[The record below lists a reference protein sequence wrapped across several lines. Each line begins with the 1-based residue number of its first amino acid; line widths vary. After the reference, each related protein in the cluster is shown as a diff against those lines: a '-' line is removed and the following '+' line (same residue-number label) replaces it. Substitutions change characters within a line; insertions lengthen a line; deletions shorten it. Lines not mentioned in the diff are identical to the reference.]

1 MIQVKDSV
9 VEKFKTGI
17 GFKTTT
23 KVFNI
28 SKSLSNEP
36 FENAKSVQQLKPY
49 QYLSKRNVN

>member
-36 FENAKSVQQLKPY
+36 FENAKSVQHLKTY